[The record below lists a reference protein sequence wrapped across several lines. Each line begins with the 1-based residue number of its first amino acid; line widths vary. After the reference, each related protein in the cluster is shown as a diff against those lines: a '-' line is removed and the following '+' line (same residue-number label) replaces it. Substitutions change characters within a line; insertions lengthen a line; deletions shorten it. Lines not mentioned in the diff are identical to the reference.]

1 MHYTEAGIFKTTDTA
16 LASHLIVKGHK
27 LLSIKLD
34 DDGQGLFLF
43 DATPGLDDEVKPFYR
58 GEIYRTFCAYRSL
71 LRKLKSNG
79 GKK

>member
-1 MHYTEAGIFKTTDTA
+1 MHYTEDGIFQTTDTA

-34 DDGQGLFLF
+34 DDSQGLFLF
-43 DATPGLDDEVKPFYR
+43 NATHELDEEVKPFYR

-71 LRKLKSNG
+71 LKKLKSNG
-79 GKK
+79 GRK

>member
-43 DATPGLDDEVKPFYR
+43 NATPELEDIVTPFYR
-58 GEIYRTFCAYRSL
+58 GDIYRTFCAYRSL
-71 LRKLKSNG
+71 LKKLKGNG
-79 GKK
+79 GRK

>member
-1 MHYTEAGIFKTTDTA
+1 MHYTENGIFQTTDTA

-34 DDGQGLFLF
+34 DGQGLFLF
-43 DATPGLDDEVKPFYR
+43 TATPDLDDVVTPFYR
-58 GEIYRTFCAYRSL
+58 GDIYRTFCAYRSL